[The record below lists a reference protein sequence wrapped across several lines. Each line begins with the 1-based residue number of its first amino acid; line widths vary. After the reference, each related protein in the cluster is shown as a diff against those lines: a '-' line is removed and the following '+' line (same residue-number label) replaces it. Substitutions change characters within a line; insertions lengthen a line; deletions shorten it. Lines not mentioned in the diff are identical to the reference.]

1 MAGSGLAQAKQR
13 ALRLAQPLSVH
24 LELTYVCNWRCVFCY
39 NPRHNDH
46 KRLSVPEW
54 ERVFDELR
62 QLGALTLT
70 LTGGEPLA
78 HPEFF
83 AIAGA
88 ARRRAF
94 ALRIFTNGSLI
105 TEEVADRIA
114 ALRPSGV
121 ELSLHGATAAV
132 HDRATGRPGSFDALF
147 AGVDRLTARQVALVL
162 KTPLTALN
170 EHELDAMIEMVAAR
184 GHIYRLDPVLTPKD
198 DGDKAPLAY
207 TASTAAVG
215 RLMKRMKDVGQ
226 LPTVTG
232 RTEGGVNCG
241 LGRLTM
247 AIDPEG
253 NVYPCLQWRQSS
265 LGNVRQQSLLE
276 MWQSPARAVAAQ
288 VARDA
293 NDVIVRLG
301 EAAARFPYCP
311 ALAFQE
317 TGDPLTPGEPFLHQA
332 GLAAALR

>member
-39 NPRHNDH
+39 NPRHHDR

-54 ERVFDELR
+54 ERVLDELR
-62 QLGALTLT
+62 QLGTLTLT

-88 ARRRAF
+88 ARQRAF
-94 ALRIFTNGSLI
+94 SLRLFTNGSLI
-105 TEEVADRIA
+105 TDEVADRLA
-114 ALRPSGV
+114 ALRLSGV

-132 HDRATGRPGSFDALF
+132 HDRATARAGSFEALF
-147 AGVDRLTARQVALVL
+147 AGVDRLAARGVPLVL

-170 EHELDAMIEMVAAR
+170 EHELEAMIDLVAAR

-198 DGDKAPLAY
+198 DGDKSPLAY
-207 TASTAAVG
+207 TASPTGVQ
-215 RLMKRMKDVGQ
+215 RLMQRMKDVGQ

-253 NVYPCLQWRQSS
+253 NVFPCLQWRQSS
-265 LGNVRQQSLLE
+265 LGNVREQSLLD
-276 MWQSPARAVAAQ
+276 MWRSPARTEAAQ

-317 TGDPLTPGEPFLHQA
+317 TGDPLTPGEPFLHHA
-332 GLAAALR
+332 ALAAALR